1 MLSCILYFPL
11 ALIKLCQVGFN
22 SLVFQMRKTRINEA
36 QLPKVMLLVSGDLV
50 SKSASKRLQRPS
62 ILMLQYAT
70 LDVAGFILK
79 LVSCVCTTQI
89 LSE

>member
-50 SKSASKRLQRPS
+50 SKSASRRL
-62 ILMLQYAT
+62 
-70 LDVAGFILK
+70 
-79 LVSCVCTTQI
+79 
-89 LSE
+89 